1 MGVKWPL
8 MVLICVFL
16 MASGLEHLFMCFS
29 VICMLSVKK
38 CLFKSFVQF
47 LNNFIYF
54 GAALGLGSL
63 LLHRLFSGCREQGL
77 FSSCAQAFHGSGFS
91 RCGAQALGYVGF
103 CSCGLWAQ

>member
-54 GAALGLGSL
+54 GAELGLGSL
-63 LLHRLFSGCREQGL
+63 LLHRLFSGCNEQGPL
-77 FSSCAQAFHGSGFS
+77 FSCSAQSSHCSGFS
-91 RCGAQALGYVGF
+91 F
-103 CSCGLWAQ
+103 C